1 MAPPGVNSFYDYLD
15 NIMTTGSSCYLSSS
29 KLSVIGSLSPSSFKP
44 SFGPLSP
51 STYSIGLSV
60 IHSDHDYVIKPA
72 QVTCQSRSDV
82 AEKLSPADD
91 ESNCVGDAMLSS
103 AADFGN
109 LADDNMTGSDFLQD
123 LDNIDFSLAD
133 LDPCSDMTM
142 EDSFQDFI
150 DSAIDKSVQPFF
162 GADMDGEAPQPH
174 NTVIYNKEE
183 FLHRL
188 GLTPTPTPDVQAH
201 LVSPNSEPSH
211 PTLHSSPFTSDLIP
225 TKKGSCSCS
234 ETTSCVVYST
244 AHSQHI
250 VQTCSSTVKSSN
262 PLHKGVNL
270 QLYSHEPMTPLTIDT
285 SFTDLPETFHIDL
298 DNSTHSD
305 DETDMC
311 TEDSETVEFL
321 KWLHD
326 DPDHDKDI
334 NNNNS
339 APVVSPVS
347 SDNRIPESVDF
358 ESFVNLE
365 DLASADSI
373 SLPTPQS
380 VDSQTSPQ
388 SPQDKTHPHLR
399 FSFIPE
405 SHYTSKN
412 LKTDSLSSGSPYTIQ
427 NSPFHAVSDYCSTQK
442 WPSSAHTSPS
452 ASPSSISSTDYMWVS
467 STESQQLSL
476 LSLFSDENAPA
487 LLQSECSLPEIRF
500 I

>member
-1 MAPPGVNSFYDYLD
+1 MSNWIFF
-15 NIMTTGSSCYLSSS
+15 
-29 KLSVIGSLSPSSFKP
+29 FKFP
-44 SFGPLSP
+44 
-51 STYSIGLSV
+51 
-60 IHSDHDYVIKPA
+60 D
-72 QVTCQSRSDV
+72 C
-82 AEKLSPADD
+82 
-91 ESNCVGDAMLSS
+91 
-103 AADFGN
+103 
-109 LADDNMTGSDFLQD
+109 
-123 LDNIDFSLAD
+123 IDFSLAD

-162 GADMDGEAPQPH
+162 GADMDADVPPPH
-174 NTVIYNKEE
+174 NTVIFNKEE

-188 GLTPTPTPDVQAH
+188 GLTPTPTPEASVD
-201 LVSPNSEPSH
+201 LVSANTEPSY
-211 PTLHSSPFTSDLIP
+211 PVPSLHSSPFTSDLIP

-262 PLHKGVNL
+262 SLNKGVNL
-270 QLYSHEPMTPLTIDT
+270 KLFSHEPLTPLTVDT
-285 SFTDLPETFHIDL
+285 TFTDLPETFHIGL
-298 DNSTHSD
+298 DNATPSD

-326 DPDHDKDI
+326 DPDQDKDI
-334 NNNNS
+334 NNNS
-339 APVVSPVS
+339 ATVASPVAS
-347 SDNRIPESVDF
+347 PICADNRIPESVDL
-358 ESFVNLE
+358 ESFVDLE

-373 SLPTPQS
+373 SHPTQQS

-388 SPQDKTHPHLR
+388 SPQDKPHPHLR

-405 SHYTSKN
+405 SHYTSQKM
-412 LKTDSLSSGSPYTIQ
+412 KTDFEHLPSGSPYIDQ
-427 NSPFHAVSDYCSTQK
+427 NSPFHTVSDYCSTQK

-452 ASPSSISSTDYMWVS
+452 VSPSSISSNDYMWVS